1 MPEFVGEA
9 TTYVEATPEA
19 CYALVSDVTRM
30 GEWSPETVRVQWLDG
45 ATAPVV
51 GARFRGTNKQGII
64 RWSTKPLILTVEPA
78 REFAFRTKETIWRYR
93 FEAEG
98 TGTRI
103 TESFEVEHYPWFLQ
117 IVAPQRRRQPEMVA
131 GMRTTLE
138 RIKAVAEAAA
148 RA

>member
-1 MPEFVGEA
+1 MPEFAGEA
-9 TTYVEATPEA
+9 ATYVEASPER

-30 GEWSPETVRVQWLDG
+30 SEWSPETVRVQWVGG
-45 ATAPVV
+45 ATGPAV

-64 RWSTKPLILTVEPA
+64 RWSTTPEVLVVEPA
-78 REFAFRTKETIWRYR
+78 REFAFRTKETVWRYR

-103 TESFEVEHYPWFLQ
+103 TESFEVEHYPWVLRV
-117 IVAPQRRRQPEMVA
+117 IAPPRRRQPEMVE

-138 RIKAVAEAAA
+138 RIKAAAEAS
-148 RA
+148 